1 MFKRIL
7 VPLDGSPL
15 AETALAPATTLAQRF
30 SAELLLVRTILVHA
44 FPGVDTGS
52 AQLEAMREAHA
63 YLEQVSRRVKATG
76 VVVETAIPYDTPA
89 TGISDQAAFRHVD
102 LIVMSTHGRKWVDA
116 LLHPSVTMQVLEHT
130 SAPILAWK
138 HAETADEYVDTPEL
152 PYFLIDPTAPIVVPL
167 DGSLL
172 SESALPI
179 AEGLSKSFGNPL
191 MVVSVAERPYIHAG
205 PFDYPAIVANA
216 DQAVIEQTQSYL
228 KRKRQEIA
236 GRGLRVEI
244 ESAIGTP
251 AMSIEDCAQR
261 HNAGLVVMASHGRG
275 GLGRWLIGS
284 VAQQVLRDTETPVL
298 LVRFHPTASD
308 SGR

>member
-15 AETALAPATTLAQRF
+15 AETALAPATALAQRF
-30 SAELLLVRTILVHA
+30 GAELLLVRTILVHV
-44 FPGVDTGS
+44 FPGADPGP
-52 AQLEAMREAHA
+52 AQLDALREAQT
-63 YLEQVSRRVKATG
+63 YLEHISYRVEATG
-76 VVVETAIPYDTPA
+76 VKVQTAIPYDTPSS
-89 TGISDQAAFRHVD
+89 GITDQAEFRHVD

-116 LLHPSVTMQVLEHT
+116 LLHPSVTMQVLQHT

-138 HAETADEYVDTPEL
+138 HAETAGGDTDTPEL
-152 PYFLIDPTAPIVVPL
+152 PYFMIDPTAPIVVPL

-179 AEGLSKSFGNPL
+179 AEGLSRSFGNPF
-191 MVVSVAERPYIHAG
+191 MVVSVAERPHIPAG
-205 PFDYPAIVANA
+205 PYDYPAIVANA
-216 DQAVIEQTQSYL
+216 DQAVIQETQSYL
-228 KRKRQEIA
+228 KRKGQEIA

-251 AMSIEDCAQR
+251 AMSIEDCVQR
-261 HNAGLVVMASHGRG
+261 NHAGLVVMASHGRG

-284 VAQQVLRDTETPVL
+284 VAHQVLRDTETPVL
-298 LVRFHPTASD
+298 LVRFHPTAVE